1 MHAHI
6 EDAPIVRVE
15 LNSIHQIAIREKNL
29 LQSVPL
35 KMDTMQIFRSLQN
48 LTSYAYLDT
57 TQQK

>member
-1 MHAHI
+1 MHVLM
-6 EDAPIVRVE
+6 EDTPIDRVE
-15 LNSIHQIAIREKNL
+15 LNSIHRIAIREKSL

-35 KMDTMQIFRSLQN
+35 KMDMMQIFRSLQN